1 MRLIPNKTI
10 INKIMISKI
19 MQLSQNLK
27 KYANIM
33 KEMNANFTSLAN
45 SYIHCKQNQQIIVKI
60 IQEYNNP

>member
-19 MQLSQNLK
+19 KQLSQELK

-33 KEMNANFTSLAN
+33 KKMNANFTSLAN
-45 SYIHCKQNQQIIVKI
+45 SYIYCK
-60 IQEYNNP
+60 

>member
-19 MQLSQNLK
+19 KQLSQNLK

-45 SYIHCKQNQQIIVKI
+45 SYIYCK
-60 IQEYNNP
+60 